1 MNNKQL
7 LKAALV
13 SGAAC
18 ALTTPSA
25 QVTRSRRTS
34 GLPVRTLATNNG
46 RAPQDVLSTL
56 LESRKPMHRSTKSS
70 LFYTNDPQDVEGDEF
85 FNASLTSSSS
95 SLSPSTLP
103 IDFDRVQQHNNVLN
117 LITQHVE
124 EQFDSSEFFGKE
136 DGIIASYAGSS
147 KAPEGVASIESSSS
161 EKAQNKIRSA
171 SSSSSVE
178 GAGCII
184 ETPGKGSAS
193 RESRSS
199 EAPNEINDVL
209 FPLLGISIRSAS
221 SSSIEETTSIPSTTT
236 TTKKAAVSETRQ
248 IINEVAAIALPSL
261 GGMLLDPIMSLI
273 DTACVGQI
281 SPTALAAMAPATSIF
296 QFIFFAFFFMSA
308 ATTNL
313 VASNPPERVYS
324 VHDTTDAAKR
334 VDMNERVVSNASLL
348 AVVLGT
354 LVSVSLIK
362 FCDPLLALAG
372 TTPALLDAAR
382 PYLLIRAV
390 GIPFVFLATV
400 LQGGSL
406 GRGDAWRPLKI
417 FGAAGAI
424 NLIGDV
430 WLTLF
435 KGWGATGAATATVAA
450 QVGAALYY
458 VFTSARLDKGV
469 EASSKPLRDVAL
481 VWRGL
486 PSKHIVKTFANVAVA
501 LFSRSIGLMLAYS
514 MLTRTAALGGTL
526 ALAAHQ
532 VTLQVWWLLSFIP
545 EPMSVAAQTL
555 ITRDMKDCKHRVPK
569 LIKTLY
575 GMSATLG
582 VASAALTFGILDNPR
597 VTSALVADLSVQ
609 KLMSSMVPFAALSQA
624 YCPIATISDGVCIGL
639 GSFSQL
645 PTIMLGSFFTTAVG
659 LSLVATQGLGVVGVW
674 ACMNVFLTSRIAG
687 HLVLSTKLRKYLKR
701 AFRKNVPTQECTV
714 PVAA

>member
-1 MNNKQL
+1 MITKLL

-18 ALTTPSA
+18 ALTPSVQVA
-25 QVTRSRRTS
+25 QRSS
-34 GLPVRTLATNNG
+34 GLPMRSVATING
-46 RAPQDVLSTL
+46 HGQAQHVSL
-56 LESRKPMHRSTKSS
+56 LQSRKLKCRTNKSL
-70 LFYTNDPQDVEGDEF
+70 LFYTNNDQSAIQDGELNDVFE
-85 FNASLTSSSS
+85 ST
-95 SLSPSTLP
+95 SPSMVS
-103 IDFDRVQQHNNVLN
+103 IDFDRVQHDDVLN
-117 LITQHVE
+117 RMAQHAD
-124 EQFDSSEFFGKE
+124 EQFDVNEFFGE
-136 DGIIASYAGSS
+136 N
-147 KAPEGVASIESSSS
+147 VSSSS
-161 EKAQNKIRSA
+161 DDSIKSSDKKALSIA
-171 SSSSSVE
+171 SSSPDK
-178 GAGCII
+178 A
-184 ETPGKGSAS
+184 
-193 RESRSS
+193 
-199 EAPNEINDVL
+199 
-209 FPLLGISIRSAS
+209 RSAPS
-221 SSSIEETTSIPSTTT
+221 PIQGTTS
-236 TTKKAAVSETRQ
+236 VSETRQ
-248 IINEVAAIALPSL
+248 IINEVTAIALPSL

-281 SPTALAAMAPATSIF
+281 STTALAAMAPCTSIF

-313 VASNPPERVYS
+313 VASNPPESVYS
-324 VHDTTDAAKR
+324 VHDTTEAAKR
-334 VDMNERVVSNASLL
+334 VDLNERVVSNASLL
-348 AVVLGT
+348 ALGLGT
-354 LVSVSLIK
+354 LVSASLIK

-372 TTPALLDAAR
+372 TSPALLEAAR

-406 GRGDAWRPLKI
+406 GRGNAWRPLKI
-417 FGAAGAI
+417 FGAAGVV

-430 WLTLF
+430 WLTLM

-450 QVGAALYY
+450 QVAAALYY
-458 VFTSARLDKGV
+458 AVTSARLEKGV

-486 PSKHIVKTFANVAVA
+486 PSKHIVKTFMNVAVA

-532 VTLQVWWLLSFIP
+532 VTLQVWWLLSFLP

-555 ITRDMKDCKHRVPK
+555 ITRDMKDREHRVPK

-582 VASAALTFGILDNPR
+582 VSAAALTFAVLRNSY
-597 VTSALVADLSVQ
+597 VTSALVADVSVQ
-609 KLMSSMVPFAALSQA
+609 KMIATMVPFAALSQA

-645 PTIMLGSFFTTAVG
+645 PAIMLGSFFTTAVG
-659 LSLVATQGLGVVGVW
+659 LSLVASQGLGVVGVW
-674 ACMNVFLTSRIAG
+674 ACMNVFLSSRIAG
-687 HLVLSTKLRKYLKR
+687 HSILSKKLRTYLKL
-701 AFRKNVPTQECTV
+701 AFKKNAPTRESVVPA

>member
-1 MNNKQL
+1 
-7 LKAALV
+7 
-13 SGAAC
+13 
-18 ALTTPSA
+18 
-25 QVTRSRRTS
+25 
-34 GLPVRTLATNNG
+34 
-46 RAPQDVLSTL
+46 
-56 LESRKPMHRSTKSS
+56 
-70 LFYTNDPQDVEGDEF
+70 
-85 FNASLTSSSS
+85 
-95 SLSPSTLP
+95 
-103 IDFDRVQQHNNVLN
+103 
-117 LITQHVE
+117 
-124 EQFDSSEFFGKE
+124 
-136 DGIIASYAGSS
+136 
-147 KAPEGVASIESSSS
+147 
-161 EKAQNKIRSA
+161 
-171 SSSSSVE
+171 
-178 GAGCII
+178 
-184 ETPGKGSAS
+184 
-193 RESRSS
+193 
-199 EAPNEINDVL
+199 
-209 FPLLGISIRSAS
+209 
-221 SSSIEETTSIPSTTT
+221 
-236 TTKKAAVSETRQ
+236 
-248 IINEVAAIALPSL
+248 
-261 GGMLLDPIMSLI
+261 
-273 DTACVGQI
+273 
-281 SPTALAAMAPATSIF
+281 MAPCTSIF

-313 VASNPPERVYS
+313 VASNPPESVYS
-324 VHDTTDAAKR
+324 VHDTTEAAKR

-354 LVSVSLIK
+354 LVSASLIK

-417 FGAAGAI
+417 FGAAGLI

-430 WLTLF
+430 WLTLL

-458 VFTSARLDKGV
+458 VFTSARLEKGV

-486 PSKHIVKTFANVAVA
+486 PSKHIVKTFMNVAVA

-526 ALAAHQ
+526 SLAAHQ

-555 ITRDMKDCKHRVPK
+555 ITRDMKDRKHRVPK

-575 GMSATLG
+575 GMSATVG
-582 VASAALTFGILDNPR
+582 VAAAALTVGVLKNPLLL
-597 VTSALVADLSVQ
+597 SGLVADSSVQQ
-609 KLMSSMVPFAALSQA
+609 KLMATMVPFAALSQA
-624 YCPIATISDGVCIGL
+624 YCPIATISDGVSIGL

-659 LSLVATQGLGVVGVW
+659 LSLVASKGFGVVGVW
-674 ACMNVFLTSRIAG
+674 ACMNVFLSSRIVG
-687 HLVLSTKLRKYLKR
+687 HLILSKKLLKYLKR
-701 AFRKNVPTQECTV
+701 AFQKNAPKQESAM
-714 PVAA
+714 PVAVAA